1 MQIFFLGKFAYAN
14 ANLLSGKV
22 CTCIIMRSSALVCK
36 TWYLQNTEKLAHVC
50 LMEHLQSFRKTGLA
64 DPWSLL
70 ELIQS
75 SLGTGVKTGSTYVI
89 LSWFDLY

>member
-1 MQIFFLGKFAYAN
+1 MQIFFLGKFAYVI

-22 CTCIIMRSSALVCK
+22 CIIMRNSALVCK
-36 TWYLQNTEKLAHVC
+36 TWYLKNTEKLAHVC

-75 SLGTGVKTGSTYVI
+75 SVGTGA
-89 LSWFDLY
+89 